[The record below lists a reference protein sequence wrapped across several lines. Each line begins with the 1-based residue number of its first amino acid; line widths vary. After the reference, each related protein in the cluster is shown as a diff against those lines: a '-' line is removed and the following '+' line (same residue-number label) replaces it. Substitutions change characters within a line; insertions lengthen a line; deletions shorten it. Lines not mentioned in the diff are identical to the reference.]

1 VGAGFT
7 TGSAWW
13 PQSPGSST
21 TNVAS
26 QTGDP
31 SSLLS
36 RYRDLIR
43 VRKASPALSRG
54 GTARLPAEDVNILA
68 WVRTDPAETVL
79 VAHNL
84 GGSTATRA
92 LNAAGTAADPL
103 LTDTGAALAATGG
116 AAWSVTLPPY
126 GSGIWR
132 LR

>member
-1 VGAGFT
+1 LRRIRT
-7 TGSAWW
+7 RWSSA
-13 PQSPGSST
+13 
-21 TNVAS
+21 
-26 QTGDP
+26 
-31 SSLLS
+31 
-36 RYRDLIR
+36 
-43 VRKASPALSRG
+43 SRG
-54 GTARLPAEDVNILA
+54 RIATARLSAEDVNILA
-68 WVRTDPAETVL
+68 WLRTDPTETVL

-103 LTDTGAALAATGG
+103 LTDTGAALAAAGG

>member
-1 VGAGFT
+1 M
-7 TGSAWW
+7 
-13 PQSPGSST
+13 
-21 TNVAS
+21 
-26 QTGDP
+26 
-31 SSLLS
+31 
-36 RYRDLIR
+36 
-43 VRKASPALSRG
+43 
-54 GTARLPAEDVNILA
+54 NILA
-68 WVRTDPAETVL
+68 WLRTDPTEMVL

-103 LTDTGAALAATGG
+103 LADTGAALAAAGG